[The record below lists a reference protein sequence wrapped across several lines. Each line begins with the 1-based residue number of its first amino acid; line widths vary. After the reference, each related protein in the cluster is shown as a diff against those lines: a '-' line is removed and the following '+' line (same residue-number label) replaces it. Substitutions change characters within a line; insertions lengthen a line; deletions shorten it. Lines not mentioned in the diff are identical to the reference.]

1 MIRNGATLP
10 FFITLLMGKS
20 VKCFIVPR
28 VRNIVLK
35 SAYSSRSHATAT
47 TLSAGGDDLNEMHG
61 FEKINLLGNIDV
73 KVTSRSSFLSQSFT
87 SMSAAILLQSSLL
100 DTVGAEDIPP
110 ASDEI
115 ISTGGTVFAE
125 NISPASNEVTST
137 VGTVSTDDIPPASD
151 QVTSTASQP
160 PVVLKKK
167 RSLDGCP
174 TKTDRNNVNCV
185 STSNVKQISLYS
197 PPWTF
202 ECGADEAFTR
212 IKGVIDSDET
222 LNVIEVDNTER
233 YIKVSA
239 PRSFPDQDVME
250 FLVKDDDKVVIFKAG
265 EKEVG
270 GSLSDFGANRK
281 RIEAIRQKCDIFDV
295 MGGGSTADSDSGM
308 QNRNGPLGQLKAFY
322 GFQSGQGFQDVFD
335 K

>member
-1 MIRNGATLP
+1 
-10 FFITLLMGKS
+10 
-20 VKCFIVPR
+20 
-28 VRNIVLK
+28 
-35 SAYSSRSHATAT
+35 
-47 TLSAGGDDLNEMHG
+47 
-61 FEKINLLGNIDV
+61 
-73 KVTSRSSFLSQSFT
+73 
-87 SMSAAILLQSSLL
+87 MSAAILLQSSLL
-100 DTVGAEDIPP
+100 DTVCAEDIPP

-137 VGTVSTDDIPPASD
+137 VSTVSTDDIPPASD
-151 QVTSTASQP
+151 QVTSIASQP
-160 PVVLKKK
+160 PVDLKKK

-174 TKTDRNNVNCV
+174 TNSNCV
-185 STSNVKQISLYS
+185 STSNIKQISLYS

-233 YIKVSA
+233 YIRVSA

-281 RIEAIRQKCDIFDV
+281 RIEAIRQKCGIFDV